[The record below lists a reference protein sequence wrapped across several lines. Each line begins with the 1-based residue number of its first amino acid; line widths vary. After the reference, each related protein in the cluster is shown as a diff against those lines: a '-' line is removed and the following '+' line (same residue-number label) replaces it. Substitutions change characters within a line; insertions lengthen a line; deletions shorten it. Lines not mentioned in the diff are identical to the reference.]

1 MKQPLNLKNSIYQQ
15 KTSGSFSGLTV
26 NDGML
31 INNRPDGQTGI
42 AQLSQMK
49 KAIKMAEKVS
59 IIARGNSMSE
69 MMEEEDCG
77 CS

>member
-15 KTSGSFSGLTV
+15 KASGSFSGLTV